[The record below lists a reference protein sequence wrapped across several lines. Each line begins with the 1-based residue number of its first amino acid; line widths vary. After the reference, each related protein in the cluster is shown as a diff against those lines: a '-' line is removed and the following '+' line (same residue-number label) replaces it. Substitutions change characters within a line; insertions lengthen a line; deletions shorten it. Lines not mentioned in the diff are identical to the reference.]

1 MRVGPTSQRSTP
13 DSISCQKYLGKM
25 LRFKQYLKEGVAWE
39 LSASKMI
46 FDFSEVPNM
55 KIPLT
60 SKTMEWIFKVQLPRA
75 TVFHVTSGIGF
86 EKLKKL
92 QNKKKSISA
101 FFNMTADYIDSGI
114 KTEGGVVAELDANII
129 VSSKSDIMSQP
140 DKTGRRWVALY
151 NIDPKY
157 KMEKEMTQML
167 MDLAIK
173 HDPKNKEYLKT
184 VPEIGIGIWY
194 KLQTDFKD
202 DGKKMAL
209 IIADYIDGVNVILNK
224 HKKEIQGAVHGYYV
238 RRGTIAVKHAS
249 GRMVGGDSEISEWNA
264 WDEQVVDK
272 IKIEKVHTF
281 NTARREADWVKT
293 DIIPKLGKIPHKH
306 WKSAKEL
313 STYISQ
319 VADAEVRVLRR
330 SKG

>member
-1 MRVGPTSQRSTP
+1 M
-13 DSISCQKYLGKM
+13 I
-25 LRFKQYLKEGVAWE
+25 RFKTYLREREVAWQQ
-39 LSASKMI
+39 SASTKI
-46 FDFSEVPNM
+46 FDFSQIQYM
-55 KIPLT
+55 QIPLS

-75 TVFHVTSGIGF
+75 TVFHVTSGIGL

-157 KMEKEMTQML
+157 KLEKEMTQML

-184 VPEIGIGIWY
+184 SPEIGIGVWW

-202 DGKKMAL
+202 DGKKMSL

-281 NTARREADWVKT
+281 NTARREGDWVKT
-293 DIIPKLGKIPHKH
+293 DIIPILGKIPHKH
-306 WKSAKEL
+306 WKNAAEL

-319 VADAEVRVLRR
+319 VADAEVRILRR

>member
-1 MRVGPTSQRSTP
+1 MKS
-13 DSISCQKYLGKM
+13 
-25 LRFKQYLKEGVAWE
+25 FKGYITEEVAW
-39 LSASKMI
+39 LQSTSKMI
-46 FDFSEVPNM
+46 FDFDVVPNM

-60 SKTMEWIFKVQLPRA
+60 SKTMSWIFNVQLPRV
-75 TVFHVTSGIGF
+75 TVFHVTSGIGLN
-86 EKLKKL
+86 KLKRL

-101 FFNMTADYIDSGI
+101 FFNMTADYIDQGI
-114 KTEGGVVAELDANII
+114 KTEGGVVAELDANILM
-129 VSSKSDIMSQP
+129 SSKSDILSQP

-157 KMEKEMTQML
+157 KLEKELTQML
-167 MDLAIK
+167 IDLAIK
-173 HDPKNKEYLKT
+173 HDPRNKEYLKT
-184 VPEIGIGIWY
+184 APEIGMGVWW
-194 KLQTDFKD
+194 KLQSDLQTNFAKD
-202 DGKKMAL
+202 KAGKKMAL

-249 GRMVGGDSEISEWNA
+249 GRMVGGDSELSEWNA

-272 IKIEKVHTF
+272 IKIEKVHTY
-281 NTARREADWVKT
+281 NTARRAGDWVKT
-293 DIIPKLGKIPHKH
+293 DIIPNLGKLPHKH
-306 WKSAKEL
+306 WKSTKEL

-319 VADAEVRVLRR
+319 VADAEVRTLRR

>member
-1 MRVGPTSQRSTP
+1 MKT
-13 DSISCQKYLGKM
+13 
-25 LRFKQYLKEGVAWE
+25 FKQYLKEGVAWE

-46 FDFSEVPNM
+46 FDFQNVPDM
-55 KIPLT
+55 KIPFT

-129 VSSKSDIMSQP
+129 ISSKSDIMSQP

-151 NIDPKY
+151 NIDPQY

-167 MDLAIK
+167 MGLAIK

-184 VPEIGIGIWY
+184 SPEIGIGVWW

-202 DGKKMAL
+202 DGKKISL

-249 GRMVGGDSEISEWNA
+249 GRMVGGDSEIGEWSA

-272 IKIEKVHTF
+272 IKIEKVHTY
-281 NTARREADWVKT
+281 NTARRAGDWVKT

-306 WKSAKEL
+306 WKSTKEL

>member
-1 MRVGPTSQRSTP
+1 MRT
-13 DSISCQKYLGKM
+13 
-25 LRFKQYLKEGVAWE
+25 FKQYLKEGVAWE

-55 KIPLT
+55 KIPFT

-75 TVFHVTSGIGF
+75 TVFHVTSGIGL

-129 VSSKSDIMSQP
+129 ISSKSDIMSQP